1 MAVSAETKAT
11 ISSTSESR
19 TRRKK
24 DLMRN
29 QIIAAGEE
37 PVRIDPSIGLIHG
50 SVESMDRLSWG
61 FAAASGFLHFR

>member
-1 MAVSAETKAT
+1 
-11 ISSTSESR
+11 
-19 TRRKK
+19 
-24 DLMRN
+24 MRN